1 MAIGRGDRSTLIV
14 GRWRTRI
21 TLAWRRSSGALKL
34 STRALQVLNDIRTFG
49 LPTSPHLLLSA
60 SSFPYCAST
69 TPPPVVYSVHS
80 TLCLCLCPD
89 GEPQPQPRRTNGCGA
104 ARSPTRDRLPHD
116 RLDVQGSTPR
126 YGSLARASARRLW
139 TKTAHGTHACRAL
152 ERRRTRALAVRTVPR
167 TARSAR
173 LRRPHSAVLGC
184 NIPWL
189 ERRSCVSF

>member
-1 MAIGRGDRSTLIV
+1 MAIGLGDRSTLIV

-60 SSFPYCAST
+60 SSFPYCASHDSPSDYLCLRRGHLSCVHT
-69 TPPPVVYSVHS
+69 TPRVS
-80 TLCLCLCPD
+80 D
-89 GEPQPQPRRTNGCGA
+89 GEPQPRRTNGCGA

-126 YGSLARASARRLW
+126 YGSLARASTRRVW

-152 ERRRTRALAVRTVPR
+152 QRRRARALAVRTVPR

-173 LRRPHSAVLGC
+173 LRRPNSAVLGC
-184 NIPWL
+184 NMPWL
-189 ERRSCVSF
+189 ERRRA